1 MPGKNIPLSVRISE
15 NDAKFLAELKIA
27 DAITPSEKM
36 RALLS
41 EARGRRRGKQ
51 DFEANCRLQQDLLTA
66 FQAKRMRAEK
76 EQHVHSELVTQV
88 ANWAV
93 EMQAFL
99 MAGLHTDEEEGRD
112 THPSDTETGK
122 HDDPVDLDAL
132 KAFEADVADR
142 AFLFVDLV
150 LRMAVTPTSR
160 TYDPT
165 VVRQRVEPIKTLCKV
180 IEP

>member
-51 DFEANCRLQQDLLTA
+51 DYEANCRLQQDLLTA
-66 FQAKRMRAEK
+66 FQAKRMRSEK
-76 EQHVHSELVTQV
+76 ALHTHSELVTQV
-88 ANWAV
+88 TNWAL

-99 MAGLHTDEEEGRD
+99 MAGLQLETEEETKSEGA
-112 THPSDTETGK
+112 ETGK
-122 HDDPVDLDAL
+122 HEDPVDLEAL
-132 KAFEADVADR
+132 TAFEADVADR

-165 VVRQRVEPIKTLCKV
+165 VVRQRVEPITALCKV
-180 IEP
+180 IES